1 MSTTIDMTLIKNGKL
16 KATDIG
22 EGETLTGVLVGFKEN
37 QYGKQNA
44 LITVD
49 NQTVELMIAGN
60 LRFLAD
66 DVNKGKFS
74 LYKSITI
81 TRVEDKD
88 INGYATSQFKL
99 TQEGAPQK
107 AAVSGVSSTTGS
119 TVNPDV
125 KAKLAAIQAKRGG
138 ASGANA

>member
-1 MSTTIDMTLIKNGKL
+1 MTTTIDMTLVKNGKL

-88 INGYATSQFKL
+88 INGYATSQFKVI
-99 TQEGAPQK
+99 QEGAASTAPR
-107 AAVSGVSSTTGS
+107 AAAAPS

-125 KAKLAAIQAKRGG
+125 KAKLAAIQAKRGT
-138 ASGANA
+138 ANGSNA